1 MLSAKIEIGKINTL
15 QIERE
20 SPHGLYLTAKD
31 GQEVLLPNIYVTQEM
46 KIGKIIEVFLYR
58 DSEDR
63 LVATTQHPKAML
75 GSFAYLEVVDKNKN
89 GFFLDW
95 GLPKDLFVP
104 LKEQKGLQIGD
115 KRVFY
120 IDLDHDTNRLYASQ
134 KIGKYLQEKPHL
146 HKSQKVEI
154 LIFAKTP
161 MGYKAIIDNAFSGM
175 IYANECF
182 EEIVLGTKREA
193 FVKQVRAD
201 HKVDL
206 SLTALGKGA
215 VEDATQKILT
225 ALEANHGTLN
235 LNYKSDAEEIKKQLG
250 LSKKSFKRALTTLI
264 GQNRITLNEKIQLS
278 VDLKK

>member
-1 MLSAKIEIGKINTL
+1 MLSARIEIGKINRL

-20 SPHGLYLTAKD
+20 TPNGLYLSAQD
-31 GQEVLLPNIYVTQEM
+31 GHEVLLPNIYVTEEM
-46 KIGKIIEVFLYR
+46 EIGKIIDLFIYR

-63 LVATTQHPKAML
+63 LVATTQAPKAIL
-75 GSFAYLEVVDKNKN
+75 GSFAYLEVVDKNRD

-115 KRVFY
+115 KKLFY
-120 IDLDHDTNRLYASQ
+120 IDLDPDTNRLYASQ
-134 KIGKYLQEKPHL
+134 KIGKYLQAKPRL

-154 LIFAKTP
+154 LIFAQTP
-161 MGYKAIIDNAFSGM
+161 MGYKAIIDNKYSGM

-182 EEIVLGTKREA
+182 EKIVLGTKREA

-215 VEDATQKILT
+215 LEDATQKILT
-225 ALEANHGTLN
+225 ALQNHNGILD
-235 LNYKSDAEEIKKQLG
+235 LNYKSDAERIKNELG
-250 LSKKSFKRALTTLI
+250 LSKKSFKRALTALI
-264 GQNRITLNEKIQLS
+264 EQNSITVAENIKIVQ
-278 VDLKK
+278 